1 MKNKLIIIK
10 FLFFVFLL
18 TDLNAKNLEINSSEV
33 KFDKKNSTIIFRGNV
48 KAIDEN
54 NNILKTDE
62 ANYSKEK
69 ICLIVLVQQ

>member
-10 FLFFVFLL
+10 FLFFFSL

-69 ICLIVLVQQ
+69 DLLIVLAQQ